1 VSEQTDAVTQQPPG
15 PVPAAEAQPK
25 SAEAPLALLWLWLPM
40 IIGGVALVITGLS
53 RLGAVELFVS
63 DLALLSVGWGT
74 VVEAVIGGV
83 FAVETQA
90 MHDSLAATLGSLS
103 LGAADGELL
112 TWGGLALFSTGCVL
126 FAVGMRSRE
135 QKAEEPSG
143 AIRAPLNPR
152 LASYRDFHWGT
163 LAEYG
168 FGILLA
174 EIALIVSYTFLI
186 GLGADS
192 KVQLDEAQRVFT
204 PVSAFLIALVD
215 GAVIAFAGGY
225 LGAAHSKRLSTP
237 EATLAMLY
245 FGLPVPVVLTLMHV
259 VPQLSLKIGYRL
271 REITYLSS
279 LLGEAR
285 PQLGY
290 WLVFTF
296 LVLMLFLGI
305 NTGFVATSSGRTDVR
320 TGFEL
325 FVANRH
331 VSVFRPR
338 LLVGAFLVLILGILP
353 PLIVY
358 AFIAAAAAQAERSRI
373 RHLGLKDPLL
383 AAEALHTLKGKD
395 QRPTEMMTALSVGG
409 VGVGVMALI
418 IVLSVM
424 SGFEQDLQQK
434 ILGTNSHGV
443 VLKYSDSMAEYQE
456 VMKKIATVKGVAGQT
471 PFILNEVMISSEGNI
486 SGSMIKG
493 IDPETVG
500 SVTDLPKY
508 LLPPAKLDW
517 LEDPS
522 QIERRHLTGL
532 DDKPSELDKKGPQD
546 PYLQQGDDKGDE
558 PVLPGIILGRELA
571 SSLKVVVGDRVNVVS
586 PLGGEMGPQ
595 GPMPKSRPFR
605 VAGIFYSGMFEYD
618 SKFVYIHLRDAQ
630 SFFGIKGASGIELKM
645 DDIDDARRVTR
656 AIYDKLEG
664 YPYRTKDWGE
674 MNRNLF
680 AALRLEKLVMGIIL
694 SIIVIVAAGL
704 IVATVIMLVLEKRK
718 EIAVLKA
725 LGVSDGG
732 IVKIFLSEGLQIGV
746 AGGLLGLIA
755 GLAWCFFIEKVGIKL
770 DPQVYYIPALPVKIE
785 PLQTALAVVI
795 AILVTFLAS
804 IYPALKASQVEPV
817 EGLKA
822 E

>member
-1 VSEQTDAVTQQPPG
+1 
-15 PVPAAEAQPK
+15 
-25 SAEAPLALLWLWLPM
+25 
-40 IIGGVALVITGLS
+40 
-53 RLGAVELFVS
+53 
-63 DLALLSVGWGT
+63 
-74 VVEAVIGGV
+74 
-83 FAVETQA
+83 
-90 MHDSLAATLGSLS
+90 MHDSLAATLGA
-103 LGAADGELL
+103 GDAGGGDLL
-112 TWGGLALFSTGCVL
+112 TWAGLAVFVVGWVL
-126 FAVGMRSRE
+126 IAVGLRSRDP
-135 QKAEEPSG
+135 QLTAEGMS
-143 AIRAPLNPR
+143 IRAPLNPR

-168 FGILLA
+168 FGILLS
-174 EIALIVSYTFLI
+174 ELALILVYTLLI
-186 GLGADS
+186 SVGADP
-192 KVQLDEAQRVFT
+192 KAQLDEAQRVFT
-204 PVSAFLIALVD
+204 PVSAFLVALLLA
-215 GAVIAFAGGY
+215 AVIAFAGGY
-225 LGAAHSKRLSTP
+225 LGAANSKRLSTP

-245 FGLPVPVVLTLMHV
+245 FGLPVPIGLTLMHL
-259 VPQLSLKIGYRL
+259 VPTLTIKVGYRL

-279 LLGEAR
+279 LLGESR

-290 WLVFTF
+290 WLVFTL

-320 TGFEL
+320 GGFEL

-338 LLVGAFLVLILGILP
+338 LLLGAFGVLILGILP
-353 PLIVY
+353 PLIIY
-358 AFIAAAAAQAERSRI
+358 AFIAAAAAQTERTRV
-373 RHLGLKDPLL
+373 RQLGLKDPLL
-383 AAEALHTLKGKD
+383 AAEALHRLKGKA

-443 VLKYSDSMAEYQE
+443 VLKYSDSMAEYRD
-456 VMKKIATVKGVAGQT
+456 VMKKVATVKGVAGQT

-508 LLPPAKLDW
+508 LLAPSKLDW

-522 QIERRHLTGL
+522 QIERKHLTGL
-532 DDKPSELDKKGPQD
+532 DDQPSELDRKLPDD
-546 PYLQQGDDKGDE
+546 PYLKQEDGKGEEE
-558 PVLPGIILGRELA
+558 PVLPGILLGRELA

-630 SFFGIKGASGIELKM
+630 TFFGIKGASGIELKM

-746 AGGLLGLIA
+746 AGGLLGLVA

-770 DPQVYYIPALPVKIE
+770 DPQVYYIPSLPVKIE